1 MARIRRGG
9 GLVVQVPV
17 WLGLLGLVASAPA
30 RAAGA
35 PEVLIRDVLTRD
47 EGLARD
53 DGNAAHLTIG
63 RAVDLAGRPIDLSRP
78 AMAIVRFGPPVA
90 VNALLPASVSMPSG
104 TPVASASLTSGFGL
118 RRHPILGGIR
128 EHSGVDLAISA
139 GSPVHATADGV
150 VERAAWSGG
159 YGLAVSLANGPG
171 VETRFGHMSRLN
183 VVAGQQVHRGDV
195 IGYVGSTGLSTGPHL
210 HYEVRMNGHAVD
222 PHRFMRHARGYDGSR

>member
-1 MARIRRGG
+1 MARIRRSG
-9 GLVVQVPV
+9 GLAVEAMV
-17 WLGLLGLVASAPA
+17 WAGCLGLAGLAASAPA
-30 RAAGA
+30 RAEGVQ
-35 PEVLIRDVLTRD
+35 EVLAHDDGLTRD
-47 EGLARD
+47 G
-53 DGNAAHLTIG
+53 GNAAHLTFG
-63 RAVDLAGRPIDLSRP
+63 RAIDLAGRPVNLSHP
-78 AMAIVRFGPPVA
+78 AVA
-90 VNALLPASVSMPSG
+90 VVHFGLPPAEDMSVSTSVSMPSG

-159 YGLAVSLANGPG
+159 YGLAVSLDNGPG

-222 PHRFMRHARGYDGSR
+222 PHRFMGHARGHDGSR